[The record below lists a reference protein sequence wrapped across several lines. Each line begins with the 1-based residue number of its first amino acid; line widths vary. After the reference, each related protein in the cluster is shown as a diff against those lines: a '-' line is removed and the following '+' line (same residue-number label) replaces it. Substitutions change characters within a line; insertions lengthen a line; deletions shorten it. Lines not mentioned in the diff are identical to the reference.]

1 MAIVLSLFS
10 DSEMGALS
18 VAPVVSSSSVS
29 AVPAD
34 AQGFQ
39 PRLKNLVH
47 RAGIAEVLNPCVDCY
62 LRGLCGDEC
71 GRRVGRGY
79 L

>member
-1 MAIVLSLFS
+1 MGIVLSLFS
-10 DSEMGALS
+10 DSEMGVLS

-34 AQGFQ
+34 AHGFQ

-47 RAGIAEVLNPCVDCY
+47 RAGIEQIFDPCVGCY

>member
-1 MAIVLSLFS
+1 
-10 DSEMGALS
+10 MGALS
-18 VAPVVSSSSVS
+18 VAPVVSYSSVS

-34 AQGFQ
+34 AHRFV
-39 PRLKNLVH
+39 PRLKDLRH
-47 RAGIAEVLNPCVDCY
+47 RPSSGQLFDPCVGCY

>member
-10 DSEMGALS
+10 DSEMGVLS
-18 VAPVVSSSSVS
+18 VAPVVSTSSVS
-29 AVPAD
+29 AVSD
-34 AQGFQ
+34 DDHEFL

-47 RAGIAEVLNPCVDCY
+47 RAGIAEIFDPCVGCY

>member
-1 MAIVLSLFS
+1 MSLFS
-10 DSEMGALS
+10 YSEMGALS

-34 AQGFQ
+34 
-39 PRLKNLVH
+39 
-47 RAGIAEVLNPCVDCY
+47 PCVGCY

>member
-10 DSEMGALS
+10 DPEMGALS
-18 VAPVVSSSSVS
+18 VAPVVPSSSVS

-47 RAGIAEVLNPCVDCY
+47 RAGIAEVYDPCVGCY